1 MNVLIENVLQPSVF
15 QEALAQSLV
24 PTSVAASA
32 SSAAVKHVG
41 GSDTLFYIL
50 MILILLTAL
59 GLATYPFW
67 STGVSSANYRPSMLP
82 EQSVVDS

>member
-1 MNVLIENVLQPSVF
+1 MEPVNILMENVLQPSVF
-15 QEALAQSLV
+15 QDAVARSLV
-24 PTSVAASA
+24 PASVAASA

-59 GLATYPFW
+59 GLVTYLIIEH
-67 STGVSSANYRPSMLP
+67 GR
-82 EQSVVDS
+82 EQRELQARYVA